1 LYYALDNRP
10 LYFRILFLMVNNLR
24 RTVSRVRTR
33 RFHSAFTLIFTIF
46 GYYPFIFF
54 GDLLRPFK
62 LSKFVPLWEFYH
74 HKGFE
79 RVRQDVYDR
88 FFTPIEQRVSREQ
101 IMSLTDSFS
110 RVSVSDQ
117 IPLWHFLCER

>member
-1 LYYALDNRP
+1 
-10 LYFRILFLMVNNLR
+10 M
-24 RTVSRVRTR
+24 T
-33 RFHSAFTLIFTIF
+33 
-46 GYYPFIFF
+46 
-54 GDLLRPFK
+54 
-62 LSKFVPLWEFYH
+62 WEFYH

-79 RVRQDVYDR
+79 RVRQDFYDR

-101 IMSLTDSFS
+101 IMGLNDSFS